1 MAPPTTTTPP
11 RRQAA
16 APPPALGP
24 KLVGPTFEQALE
36 DRLIELLVDLNPL
49 RRVLPFHFDP
59 TDETG
64 PGQASALAP
73 WVGRPTWTFTAPAA
87 LPTPWWVRQDGTH
100 PAPPASAANAT
111 VNAPAYEVIVSH
123 TYSYEK
129 ADDLRLLFEP
139 SITTPPTAAARAG
152 AAGLVPLAL
161 ALANEEQRALI
172 AGAGTNND
180 PITGLANISG
190 ITTIAAG
197 SSLIDT
203 FVDAVADLRSN
214 GREPLAILVG
224 PSTEKALRKAKD
236 SSGLYL
242 FPPSAPMAIA
252 DVPVVEVYG
261 IPAGASTYAFVIGSG
276 IVPFVR
282 PIGESRRPL
291 EVRVSVA
298 AKLTTDEVVVR
309 VRERLGLASL
319 PGIGLASIRKIT
331 GINAP

>member
-1 MAPPTTTTPP
+1 MPPTTTTPP

-16 APPPALGP
+16 APPAPLGP
-24 KLVGPTFEQALE
+24 RLFGPDFEARLE
-36 DRLIELLVDLNPL
+36 DRLVELLVDLNPL
-49 RRVLPFHFDP
+49 RRVLPWHFDP
-59 TDETG
+59 TDATG
-64 PGQASALAP
+64 PGQASTLAP

-87 LPTPWWVRQDGTH
+87 VPTPWWIKQDGTH
-100 PAPPASAANAT
+100 PTPPASAANAT

-123 TYSYEK
+123 TYSFEK
-129 ADDLRLLFEP
+129 AADLALLFEP
-139 SITTPPTAAARAG
+139 AITTPPTAAARAG

-161 ALANEEQRALI
+161 ALAREEQRALI
-172 AGAGTNND
+172 AGAGTNDD
-180 PITGLANISG
+180 PLTGLANVSG

-197 SSLIDT
+197 SSLIDS
-203 FVDAVADLRSN
+203 FIDAIADLRAN
-214 GREPLAILVG
+214 GREPLAVLVG
-224 PSTEKALRKAKD
+224 PSTEKVLRKAKD

-309 VRERLGLASL
+309 VRERIGLAAL